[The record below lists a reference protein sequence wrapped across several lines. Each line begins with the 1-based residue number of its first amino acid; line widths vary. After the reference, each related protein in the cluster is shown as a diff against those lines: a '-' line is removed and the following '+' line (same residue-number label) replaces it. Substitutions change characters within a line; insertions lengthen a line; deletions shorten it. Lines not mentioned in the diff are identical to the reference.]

1 MHILVMVFILIKNEQ
16 TKNKMSKQNQLNLF
30 AYFVILCLM
39 KGVKNDVK
47 RRVD

>member
-39 KGVKNDVK
+39 KGVKNNVK

>member
-1 MHILVMVFILIKNEQ
+1 MVFILIKNEQ

>member
-1 MHILVMVFILIKNEQ
+1 MHILVMVFILIKNAQ

>member
-30 AYFVILCLM
+30 AYFVILFLM
-39 KGVKNDVK
+39 KGVKNNVK

>member
-39 KGVKNDVK
+39 KGVKNNVK
-47 RRVD
+47 RRID

>member
-1 MHILVMVFILIKNEQ
+1 MHILVMAFILIKNEQ

>member
-1 MHILVMVFILIKNEQ
+1 
-16 TKNKMSKQNQLNLF
+16 MSKQNQLNLF

-39 KGVKNDVK
+39 KGVKNNVK